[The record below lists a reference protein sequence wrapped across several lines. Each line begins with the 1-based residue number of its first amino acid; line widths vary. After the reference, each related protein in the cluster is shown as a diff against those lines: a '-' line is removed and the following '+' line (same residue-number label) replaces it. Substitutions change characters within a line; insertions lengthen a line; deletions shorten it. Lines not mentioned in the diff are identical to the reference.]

1 MKHKSHTVSSVLE
14 NVLILFSDCFVQLFA
29 ALWTAACQAFL
40 SFTIFRSLLKFLS
53 IKSVMPSNHL
63 RLHHPLLLLPSVFL
77 SIKLFSNE
85 SALHISLLKYWSF
98 SFSISPSSKYSG
110 LISFRIACFDLFAV
124 QGALKS
130 FLQPQFKSIN
140 SLAISHLYGPTFTS
154 ICDYWKNYMFDYVD
168 LCQQSSMLFK
178 MLSSFV
184 TAFLVRSKHLL
195 ISWLQSP
202 STVIL
207 EIRSS

>member
-1 MKHKSHTVSSVLE
+1 MTVLSNSLQPHFR
-14 NVLILFSDCFVQLFA
+14 LSCPS
-29 ALWTAACQAFL
+29 L
-40 SFTIFRSLLKFLS
+40 SFRVCSNSCPL
-53 IKSVMPSNHL
+53 KSVMPSNHL
-63 RLHHPLLLLPSVFL
+63 RLHHPLLLLPSVFP

-124 QGALKS
+124 QGTLKS
-130 FLQPQFKSIN
+130 FLRPQFKSI
-140 SLAISHLYGPTFTS
+140 SSSAISHLYGPTLIS

-168 LCQQSSMLFK
+168 LCQQSSLLFK

-184 TAFLVRSKHLL
+184 TAFLLRSKHLL

-207 EIRSS
+207 ELRSS